1 MEKEDLKHMP
11 DNLATSITEEKIESQ
26 IVKEEF
32 VRIGEK
38 TTICLL
44 TLRNGF
50 EIVGT
55 SACVDP
61 KNFDEEKG
69 RYWARKE
76 AFEQIWKLEG
86 YALAKELRGVT
97 P

>member
-1 MEKEDLKHMP
+1 MGGVGSVVARKSFVLILIAINEK
-11 DNLATSITEEKIESQ
+11 
-26 IVKEEF
+26 
-32 VRIGEK
+32 
-38 TTICLL
+38 
-44 TLRNGF
+44 RNGF
-50 EIVGT
+50 EIVGV